1 MKWFFALNEAS
12 GNFAHFADMAKVA
25 VHSAQ
30 QYTNLEPYFIYDG
43 QENELTQWMRE
54 RGVQIIFRRSW
65 LYPALSCLAD
75 AKQREN
81 IRIIGAGTFMRLEIP
96 AIAQEMGFG
105 DEVVLYTD
113 CDVMF
118 LSDVVPTLSAI
129 KPNLFS
135 FAPEEDPNNHLEVN
149 CGVMLMNLPN
159 LIAREKDFRS
169 FVSRYLGQCCDWAW
183 DQTAYTW
190 FYHPL
195 MRKLLALGVRDHRA
209 VRICRGLYK
218 RGIGPKPLWN
228 PLSIE
233 YNWKPYWEN
242 SERAKIVHFHGPK
255 PYERDILTSKNPPAH
270 LRHLL
275 PMMRGSYSELSD
287 VWVRTLEQA
296 TQ

>member
-30 QYTNLEPYFIYDG
+30 QHTSLEPYFIYDG
-43 QENELTQWMRE
+43 EENELTQWMRG

-65 LYPALSCLAD
+65 LYPELSQLAE
-75 AKQREN
+75 AKNRDN

-96 AIAQEMGFG
+96 TIAQEMGFG
-105 DEVVLYTD
+105 DEIVLYTD
-113 CDVMF
+113 CDVLF
-118 LSDVVPTLSAI
+118 LSDVVPALSAM
-129 KPNLFS
+129 KPRFFS
-135 FAPEEDPNNHLEVN
+135 FAPEEDPNNNLEVN

-159 LIAREKDFRS
+159 LIAQEKAFRT
-169 FVSRYLGQCCDWAW
+169 FVSRHLGQCCDWAW

-195 MRKLLALGVRDHRA
+195 MRKLLAAKVLDHRA
-209 VRICRGLYK
+209 FRLCRALYK
-218 RGIGPKPLWN
+218 RGLGPKPSWN
-228 PLSIE
+228 ALPVE

-255 PYERDILTSKNPPAH
+255 PYERDILTSENPPAH
-270 LRHLL
+270 LHHLL

-287 VWVRTLEQA
+287 LWTQTLREA
-296 TQ
+296 TG